1 MKLSDTSK
9 LKLIVVIASLT
20 IFTAGSFSTLSGLL
34 ISQFQSS
41 FGWPLTYTSFG
52 VSLNMILYGLVAPF
66 SIFLMDRYGIKNIT
80 YLALFLLAAGASIAL
95 IPNPIVFNFAWGV
108 LVGSGTGMLT
118 MAYGAYIAQRYFREN
133 QGLPVGIMTASAVV
147 GQFALLPLWSHLAES
162 KAWFYP
168 LAGCAIISFLAIIMN
183 IFSPI
188 TTNEKENKFKQKKS
202 ISEVYFNLIYG
213 LKSPTFWVISL
224 FFMICGATT
233 NGLMWSNFIPAA
245 HDHGMHA
252 TVASTILLI
261 IGFSNIIGTLLTG
274 WLTDK
279 INPKHILAAVFLFRA
294 AVLFWLPFILNSNL
308 DVNLITFAILFGIL
322 DVATVPP
329 VITLCNKVF
338 SDRGPALFSWTNAFH
353 QIGAGAMA
361 FLASYLRIRLGDYF
375 VVWILAASMCVLAI
389 LIVYLSK
396 YDGYQPEHTDNKN
409 TTETSP

>member
-1 MKLSDTSK
+1 MNFNDTSK
-9 LKLIVVIASLT
+9 RKIIVAIASLT
-20 IFTAGSFSTLSGLL
+20 IFSAGSFSTLSGLL
-34 ISQFQSS
+34 ISQFQNS

-66 SIFLMDRYGIKNIT
+66 SIFLMDRYGIKKIT
-80 YLALFLLAAGASIAL
+80 YLALFLLAVGASIATF
-95 IPNPIVFNFAWGV
+95 PNPFVFNFAWGV

-133 QGLPVGIMTASAVV
+133 PGLPVGIMTASAVV
-147 GQFALLPLWSHLAES
+147 GQFALLPLWSHLAEA

-168 LAGCAIISFLAIIMN
+168 LVGCAMIAIFTLAIN
-183 IFSPI
+183 IVSPLH
-188 TTNEKENKFKQKKS
+188 NPDENTHVKTKTS

-213 LKSPTFWVISL
+213 LKSPTFWVISS

-261 IGFSNIIGTLLTG
+261 IGFSNILGTIATG
-274 WLTDK
+274 WLSDR
-279 INPKHILAAVFLFRA
+279 INPKHILAVVFLLRA
-294 AVLFWLPFILNSNL
+294 AILFWLPFILNSNL
-308 DVNLITFAILFGIL
+308 NISMVTFAILFGIL

-329 VITLCNKVF
+329 VIALCNKAF
-338 SDRGPALFSWTNAFH
+338 SDKGPALFSWTNAFH
-353 QIGAGAMA
+353 QIGAGGMA
-361 FLASYLRIRLGDYF
+361 FLASYLRIKFGDYF
-375 VVWILAASMCVLAI
+375 VVWILAAGLCILAV

-396 YDGYQPEHTDNKN
+396 YEGRTRASYSNK
-409 TTETSP
+409 ETSKEAS

>member
-147 GQFALLPLWSHLAES
+147 GQFALLPLWAPPCRIKSMVL
-162 KAWFYP
+162 
-168 LAGCAIISFLAIIMN
+168 
-183 IFSPI
+183 
-188 TTNEKENKFKQKKS
+188 S
-202 ISEVYFNLIYG
+202 ISRLCHH
-213 LKSPTFWVISL
+213 
-224 FFMICGATT
+224 FF
-233 NGLMWSNFIPAA
+233 
-245 HDHGMHA
+245 
-252 TVASTILLI
+252 
-261 IGFSNIIGTLLTG
+261 FSN
-274 WLTDK
+274 
-279 INPKHILAAVFLFRA
+279 N
-294 AVLFWLPFILNSNL
+294 NE
-308 DVNLITFAILFGIL
+308 
-322 DVATVPP
+322 
-329 VITLCNKVF
+329 
-338 SDRGPALFSWTNAFH
+338 
-353 QIGAGAMA
+353 
-361 FLASYLRIRLGDYF
+361 YL
-375 VVWILAASMCVLAI
+375 
-389 LIVYLSK
+389 
-396 YDGYQPEHTDNKN
+396 QPYNYK
-409 TTETSP
+409 